1 MAMPDELKDEKDVV
15 GSYRLYYHTD
25 KATFAKWSHRDK
37 PYWWDEGLAWYDKKG
52 LPVVEYKYN
61 EKQIMQDIKEHI
73 DSTYTKH
80 GSGSIQ
86 TTEFTIDAGHGE
98 GFCIG
103 NIIKYAQRYGKKNG
117 YNKETY

>member
-1 MAMPDELKDEKDVV
+1 MNK
-15 GSYRLYYHTD
+15 
-25 KATFAKWSHRDK
+25 
-37 PYWWDEGLAWYDKKG
+37 
-52 LPVVEYKYN
+52 YKYN
-61 EKQIMQDIKEHI
+61 EDKIIGDIIEHI

-80 GSGSIQ
+80 YGSGNIQ

-117 YNKETY
+117 YNKEDILKIIHYAIILYYINENEEERLRKIN